1 MIDSFKEVFVSKI
14 FFHLTELD
22 YLIKLRVYIFVNR
35 TYNQVV
41 HGCTLWFKVVYSGG
55 KYGHMYRILG
65 GDRVIINRNVS
76 KPIYL
81 QVADYLRNG
90 IYAEEWGKGE
100 KIPSENQIM
109 ADLEVSRGT
118 VKKAVNMLVEE
129 GLLQQIQG
137 KGTYV
142 TEGNISYPLGKGLLS
157 FAESLDSQKLAY
169 ETKVITSE
177 IRKATKEI
185 ASKLRIN
192 VGDDYLYMKRIR
204 YVEGEKVMLIENR
217 LNTKLCEGIEKHDF
231 NSESLFQVIEQI
243 TATKIAYSES
253 RYAAR
258 VVGEKRAKE
267 LEVAPDSPVLHL
279 EQLVYLEGGTPV
291 EFGNVWLKAN
301 KYYLGTILQREEI

>member
-1 MIDSFKEVFVSKI
+1 M
-14 FFHLTELD
+14 
-22 YLIKLRVYIFVNR
+22 
-35 TYNQVV
+35 
-41 HGCTLWFKVVYSGG
+41 
-55 KYGHMYRILG
+55 
-65 GDRVIINRNVS
+65 IINREVS

-142 TEGNISYPLGKGLLS
+142 TEGNISYPLGSGLLS
-157 FAESLDSQKLAY
+157 FAESLENQKLSY

-177 IRKATKEI
+177 FRKATKEI
-185 ASKLRIN
+185 ASKLGISI
-192 VGDDYLYMKRIR
+192 GDDYLYMKRIR

-217 LNTKLCEGIEKHDF
+217 LNSTLCKGIEQHDF
-231 NSESLFQVIEQI
+231 NRESLFKVIEQI
-243 TATKIAYSES
+243 TKTKIAFSES

>member
-1 MIDSFKEVFVSKI
+1 M
-14 FFHLTELD
+14 
-22 YLIKLRVYIFVNR
+22 
-35 TYNQVV
+35 
-41 HGCTLWFKVVYSGG
+41 
-55 KYGHMYRILG
+55 
-65 GDRVIINRNVS
+65 IINREVS

-81 QVADYLRNG
+81 QVADYVRNG

-118 VKKAVNMLVEE
+118 VKKAVNVLVEE

-142 TEGNISYPLGKGLLS
+142 TEGNISYPLGQGLLS
-157 FAESLDSQKLAY
+157 FAESLESQKLSY

-177 IRKATKEI
+177 FRQATKEI
-185 ASKLRIN
+185 ASKLSIN
-192 VGDDYLYMKRIR
+192 IGDDYLYMKRIR

-217 LNTKLCEGIEKHDF
+217 LNSNLCIGIEKYDF
-231 NSESLFQVIEQI
+231 NTESLFKVIEKI
-243 TATKIAYSES
+243 TQTKIAFSES

-258 VVGEKRAKE
+258 VVGERRGKE

-279 EQLVYLEGGTPV
+279 EQLVYLEGGTPI

>member
-1 MIDSFKEVFVSKI
+1 M
-14 FFHLTELD
+14 
-22 YLIKLRVYIFVNR
+22 
-35 TYNQVV
+35 
-41 HGCTLWFKVVYSGG
+41 
-55 KYGHMYRILG
+55 
-65 GDRVIINRNVS
+65 IINRDAS

-81 QVADYLRNG
+81 QVADYLRNN

-109 ADLEVSRGT
+109 LDLDVSRGT
-118 VKKAVNMLVEE
+118 VKKAVSLIVEE

-157 FAESLDSQKLAY
+157 FAESLESQQLAY

-177 IRKATKEI
+177 LRKATKEI
-185 ASKLRIN
+185 ASKLGLTL
-192 VGDDYLYMKRIR
+192 GDEYLYLKRIR

-217 LNTKLCEGIEKHDF
+217 LNSKLCPGIEQNDF
-231 NSESLFQVIEQI
+231 NHESLFKAIER
-243 TATKIAYSES
+243 ASGRKIAYSES

-258 VVGEKRAKE
+258 VVGEKRAKV
-267 LEVAPDSPVLHL
+267 LEVPEDSPVLHL
-279 EQLVYLEGGTPV
+279 EQLVYLENDTPI

>member
-1 MIDSFKEVFVSKI
+1 M
-14 FFHLTELD
+14 
-22 YLIKLRVYIFVNR
+22 
-35 TYNQVV
+35 
-41 HGCTLWFKVVYSGG
+41 
-55 KYGHMYRILG
+55 
-65 GDRVIINRNVS
+65 IINRNVS

-109 ADLEVSRGT
+109 TDLEVSRGT
-118 VKKAVNMLVEE
+118 VKKAVNLLVEE

-157 FAESLDSQKLAY
+157 FAESLESQKLSY

-177 IRKATKEI
+177 FRKATKEI
-185 ASKLRIN
+185 ASKLSID

-217 LNTKLCEGIEKHDF
+217 LNSDLCKGIENHDF
-231 NSESLFQVIEQI
+231 NVESLFKVIEQI
-243 TATKIAYSES
+243 TGTKIAFSES

-258 VVGEKRAKE
+258 VVGEKRARE
-267 LEVAPDSPVLHL
+267 LEVTPDSPVLHL

>member
-1 MIDSFKEVFVSKI
+1 M
-14 FFHLTELD
+14 
-22 YLIKLRVYIFVNR
+22 
-35 TYNQVV
+35 
-41 HGCTLWFKVVYSGG
+41 
-55 KYGHMYRILG
+55 
-65 GDRVIINRNVS
+65 IINREVS

-142 TEGNISYPLGKGLLS
+142 TEGNISYPLGSGLLS
-157 FAESLDSQKLAY
+157 FAESLENQKLSY

-177 IRKATKEI
+177 FRKATKEI
-185 ASKLRIN
+185 ASKLGVSI
-192 VGDDYLYMKRIR
+192 GDDYLYMKRIR

-217 LNTKLCEGIEKHDF
+217 LNSTLCKGIEQHDF
-231 NSESLFQVIEQI
+231 NRESLFKVIEQI
-243 TATKIAYSES
+243 TKTKIAFSES

-267 LEVAPDSPVLHL
+267 LEISPDSPVLHL